1 MGPKGAGSDIQARK
15 RISSGVDKDDYRPN
29 ILPKD
34 FHQRVVDL
42 EIKLELK
49 GVADDNEQVKQIRE
63 LMGLY
68 SNAIEYYNRETD
80 EENQTYYV
88 DKLQRL
94 ND

>member
-68 SNAIEYYNRETD
+68 SVSIRG
-80 EENQTYYV
+80 V
-88 DKLQRL
+88 VIIFVRI
-94 ND
+94 